1 MKARCEIYLNREL
14 PPINKLPVGC
24 FAALCFTD
32 GKGGQYRVQKYRG
45 TVPPYFFSTGTNGTF
60 SKMVPKYRYRGTFLK
75 KYSVFL
81 AFSCLLS
88 IENSALSL
96 SFFGMG

>member
-1 MKARCEIYLNREL
+1 MDIQCY
-14 PPINKLPVGC
+14 NKHLVVQIEGHGV
-24 FAALCFTD
+24 LI
-32 GKGGQYRVQKYRG
+32 KGGQYRVQKYRG
-45 TVPPYFFSTGTNGTF
+45 TFFGTSTDGTF

-88 IENSALSL
+88 IEN
-96 SFFGMG
+96 